1 MKMAEL
7 TERKTHNKERTLKFS
22 CKVDLSGIEGKLI
35 ELGPKLA
42 RKGMRK
48 ALSQVGKYW
57 VGEVKSR
64 VPVDTGELKDSVIA
78 RVSTKKGGS
87 AGKVSVGPG
96 YSGKGS
102 QDPGVYCKFVEFPM
116 KKRPLYPTQP
126 FMRPTFDATA
136 DKAVQLFADSL
147 KEALEG

>member
-1 MKMAEL
+1 MKC
-7 TERKTHNKERTLKFS
+7 TV
-22 CKVDLSGIEGKLI
+22 KVDLSGLEGKLI

-64 VPVDTGELKDSVIA
+64 TPVDSGDVKDSVIA
-78 RVSTKKGGS
+78 RVSTKKGGTE
-87 AGKVSVGPG
+87 GKVSVGPG
-96 YSGKGS
+96 YTGKGS
-102 QDPGVYCKFVEFPM
+102 QDPGVYAKFVEFPM
-116 KKRPLYPTQP
+116 KARPKYPTQP

-136 DKAVQLFADSL
+136 DKAVEIFAASL
-147 KEALEG
+147 KEALEGSGK